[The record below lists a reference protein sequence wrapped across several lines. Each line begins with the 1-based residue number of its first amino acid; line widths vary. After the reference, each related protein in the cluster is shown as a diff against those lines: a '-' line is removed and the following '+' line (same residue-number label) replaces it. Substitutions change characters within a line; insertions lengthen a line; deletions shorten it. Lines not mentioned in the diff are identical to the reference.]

1 MNRDEKRRFDF
12 LWLILPWLTAGAL
25 FVAEA
30 IGFRGWLFTVLPSP
44 LGTAAMQNVGW
55 GLLLVTFGSSVRW
68 AYLRYGEGSNITF
81 GTIVRILSL
90 ASLITVAHICAAA
103 GILFAGCM
111 IAMSKW

>member
-1 MNRDEKRRFDF
+1 MNRDGKKRFDF

-25 FVAEA
+25 FAAEV
-30 IGFRGWLFTVLPSP
+30 IGFRGWLFTVLPSR

-55 GLLLVTFGSSVRW
+55 GLLLVTFGSSARW

-81 GTIVRILSL
+81 GKVVSILSL
-90 ASLITVAHICAAA
+90 ASLITIAHICVAA

-111 IAMSKW
+111 IIKSNW